1 MICTA
6 EDSYGMDGKVNLPNF
21 SENTDWRGLEDLYS
35 VDDRIYLQ
43 RKNYRLSMDD
53 WTNYLKDVDR
63 MFALLNHVFEMNKTE
78 GNIAAGNEFSGAWPI
93 PLTWVEIT
101 SVESSE
107 ESSGMAAEE
116 RQPEG
121 AADFGIRDFGRKAHS
136 QEMPELNN
144 NIPEQNLEVPAPRS
158 NSQAEI
164 WMENKGFESPEI
176 EISGN
181 GWTELETRHS
191 SILQPSRTLQKD
203 LLLDSDPA
211 GDLFEEQ
218 MYLHLSLNGQSD
230 HKAEHHLTADR
241 PTSNMNM
248 ERFLSENEH
257 LHTRG
262 IPQIQNIEGSASF
275 PLSSN

>member
-6 EDSYGMDGKVNLPNF
+6 EDNYGMDGKVNLPNF

-63 MFALLNHVFEMNKTE
+63 MFALLNHVFEINKTE

-230 HKAEHHLTADR
+230 HKAENHSTADR